1 MEENIKHNYNDD
13 DPKRTLSFESSKP
26 ITSIITFS
34 KMNKHFFIPF
44 LTPIAVMLSNYFF
57 GELEDSMKD
66 SSLVTSLCD
75 EVAIFVAGLLY
86 FFTKFDKST
95 ENKKE
100 PLTENIKTNQ
110 SFEYI
115 YIEKEINIDQTKLL
129 LLLVTIA
136 ILLTVYETFD
146 GIYSDDKV
154 NIFGLEVYFFIYSPI
169 FCKFIL
175 KENIYKHHYFSLF
188 IGVIGIALVSIP
200 VGLKLSDKDK
210 IPNLYNFI
218 VATSITLFFIIIK
231 YVMTE
236 YYISIFKIYLI
247 VSVVSIILEFIVFII
262 ISLSKNQDLSYFKEL
277 FEFKTNENTGNII
290 LYFILAFIFT
300 VISQALLALVLLYFS
315 PLLLMVTHIISP
327 FLNWIFSVINEGQEL
342 PDVVLYP
349 IGYLIVVFASLIY
362 NEIIILNFCGL
373 NMETKKFIEQ
383 RLFND
388 ITDLKKME
396 LELKSQDFDS
406 DSDNSDDY

>member
-1 MEENIKHNYNDD
+1 MI
-13 DPKRTLSFESSKP
+13 SF
-26 ITSIITFS
+26 
-34 KMNKHFFIPF
+34 
-44 LTPIAVMLSNYFF
+44 
-57 GELEDSMKD
+57 
-66 SSLVTSLCD
+66 
-75 EVAIFVAGLLY
+75 
-86 FFTKFDKST
+86 
-95 ENKKE
+95 
-100 PLTENIKTNQ
+100 
-110 SFEYI
+110 
-115 YIEKEINIDQTKLL
+115 
-129 LLLVTIA
+129 
-136 ILLTVYETFD
+136 
-146 GIYSDDKV
+146 

-200 VGLKLSDKDK
+200 VGLKFSDKDK

-236 YYISIFKIYLI
+236 YYISIFKVYLI

-277 FEFKTNENTGNII
+277 FEFKTNQNTGNII

-383 RLFND
+383 RLFDD
-388 ITDLKKME
+388 ITGLKKME

>member
-146 GIYSDDKV
+146 GIYSDNKR

-169 FCKFIL
+169 FCKF
-175 KENIYKHHYFSLF
+175 
-188 IGVIGIALVSIP
+188 
-200 VGLKLSDKDK
+200 DKDK

-277 FEFKTNENTGNII
+277 FEFETDENTGNII
-290 LYFILAFIFT
+290 LYFILAFLFT
-300 VISQALLALVLLYFS
+300 VISQALLGLVLLYFS

>member
-1 MEENIKHNYNDD
+1 MAVSKNKKKFFEN
-13 DPKRTLSFESSKP
+13 
-26 ITSIITFS
+26 
-34 KMNKHFFIPF
+34 
-44 LTPIAVMLSNYFF
+44 
-57 GELEDSMKD
+57 
-66 SSLVTSLCD
+66 
-75 EVAIFVAGLLY
+75 
-86 FFTKFDKST
+86 FTKFDKST
-95 ENKKE
+95 ENRKE

-146 GIYSDDKV
+146 GIYSDDEV

-231 YVMTE
+231 SECSIDNFRIYCFYNNITE
-236 YYISIFKIYLI
+236 QKSGFK
-247 VSVVSIILEFIVFII
+247 
-262 ISLSKNQDLSYFKEL
+262 L
-277 FEFKTNENTGNII
+277 F
-290 LYFILAFIFT
+290 
-300 VISQALLALVLLYFS
+300 
-315 PLLLMVTHIISP
+315 
-327 FLNWIFSVINEGQEL
+327 
-342 PDVVLYP
+342 
-349 IGYLIVVFASLIY
+349 
-362 NEIIILNFCGL
+362 
-373 NMETKKFIEQ
+373 
-383 RLFND
+383 
-388 ITDLKKME
+388 
-396 LELKSQDFDS
+396 
-406 DSDNSDDY
+406 

>member
-1 MEENIKHNYNDD
+1 M
-13 DPKRTLSFESSKP
+13 
-26 ITSIITFS
+26 
-34 KMNKHFFIPF
+34 
-44 LTPIAVMLSNYFF
+44 
-57 GELEDSMKD
+57 
-66 SSLVTSLCD
+66 
-75 EVAIFVAGLLY
+75 
-86 FFTKFDKST
+86 
-95 ENKKE
+95 
-100 PLTENIKTNQ
+100 
-110 SFEYI
+110 
-115 YIEKEINIDQTKLL
+115 
-129 LLLVTIA
+129 
-136 ILLTVYETFD
+136 
-146 GIYSDDKV
+146 
-154 NIFGLEVYFFIYSPI
+154 
-169 FCKFIL
+169 
-175 KENIYKHHYFSLF
+175 
-188 IGVIGIALVSIP
+188 IGIALVSIP
-200 VGLKLSDKDK
+200 VGLKLSDEDK

>member
-1 MEENIKHNYNDD
+1 MEENIKYNYKDD

-26 ITSIITFS
+26 ITSLITFS
-34 KMNKHFFIPF
+34 KMNKHFLIPF

-57 GELEDSMKD
+57 GELEDSMEK
-66 SSLVTSLCD
+66 SVLVTSLCD

-86 FFTKFDKST
+86 FFTKFDKSVK
-95 ENKKE
+95 NKKE
-100 PLTENIKTNQ
+100 PLNENIKANK

-115 YIEKEINIDQTKLL
+115 YIEKEIDIDQTKVLL
-129 LLLVTIA
+129 LLITIA
-136 ILLTVYETFD
+136 ILLTVYETVD
-146 GIYSDDKV
+146 GIYSDEKI

-175 KENIYKHHYFSLF
+175 KENIYRHHYFSL
-188 IGVIGIALVSIP
+188 GIGIIGIVLVSIP
-200 VGLKLSDKDK
+200 VGLKFSDNDK
-210 IPNLYNFI
+210 MPNLYNFI
-218 VATSITLFFIIIK
+218 VATSITLFFVIIK

-262 ISLSKNQDLSYFKEL
+262 TSLIKYQDLSYFKEL
-277 FEFKTNENTGNII
+277 FVFKNNEDTGNII

-300 VISQALLALVLLYFS
+300 TISQALLALVLLYFS

-327 FLNWIFSVINEGQEL
+327 FLNWIFTAIHEGQEL
-342 PDVVLYP
+342 PDIILYP

-373 NMETKKFIEQ
+373 NKDTKKFIEQ
-383 RLFND
+383 RLFDD

-406 DSDNSDDY
+406 DSDNSDD